1 MVVES
6 YVTGN
11 DVHTMSSNSQS
22 SYGAINQEQYE
33 SEPEVSN
40 SSPQSIRALA
50 SSLDNPAV
58 QAALDNLLASG
69 PSLLQSL
76 SAVSSQSQKAP
87 APSSSGLASLS
98 MAYDRASPP
107 PADVRAGSMARPTL
121 HQSTSNGPRARGPG
135 PVRAPMAGA
144 PRPGSGL
151 RPSQP
156 LLQQQVIRPQQ
167 QQQATRPQQQQQQQ
181 QRPTQHMTPNRPPL
195 ARPPNAR
202 PTMW

>member
-11 DVHTMSSNSQS
+11 DVHTMSSNCQS
-22 SYGAINQEQYE
+22 SYGAINQQQEQFE
-33 SEPEVSN
+33 PEPEVAN

-58 QAALDNLLASG
+58 QAALNNLLASG

-107 PADVRAGSMARPTL
+107 PADVRAGSMARPIL
-121 HQSTSNGPRARGPG
+121 QQSTSNGPRARGPG

-144 PRPGSGL
+144 PRPGNGL

-156 LLQQQVIRPQQ
+156 HLQQQVTRPQ
-167 QQQATRPQQQQQQQ
+167 QQQATRPQQQ

-202 PTMW
+202 PTIW